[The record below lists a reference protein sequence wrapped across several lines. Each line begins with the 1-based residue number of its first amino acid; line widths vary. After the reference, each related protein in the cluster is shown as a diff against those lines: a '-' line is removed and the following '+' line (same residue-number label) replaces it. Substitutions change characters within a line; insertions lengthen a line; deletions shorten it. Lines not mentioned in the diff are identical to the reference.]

1 MKKTFRKEQNGVVIC
16 TEIIDEVVV
25 NERVVTSEQEKI
37 IAESLKLQIEALQ
50 NAVIEVESDVAKI
63 AELEGEK
70 PVDNG
75 GGGDN

>member
-1 MKKTFRKEQNGVVIC
+1 MKKTFRKEPNGIVIC
-16 TEIIDEVVV
+16 TEVIDAVVV

-37 IAESLKLQIEALQ
+37 IADGLKSQIETMQ
-50 NAVIEVESDVAKI
+50 NAVVEIESDVAKI

-75 GGGDN
+75 GDGEN